1 MAIYYESYYGVSS
14 LGSDD
19 YLMHHGIKGM
29 KWGVRRYQNADGSL
43 TGAGRARY
51 GVGEAIKKGA
61 KAIGAGAKKAYGKAK
76 HAYVTIDRLLAKR
89 AARAGNIDSFLRHTK
104 NLSESELKESLN
116 HLDTLQKVDNI
127 RAQKQKNAYDRMMRA
142 VSTVKTAAEAGAAVG
157 KGIKKFA
164 DFVDGESETKK
175 AYEKNRDKQIDS
187 VAGNA
192 RKKAIAKAE
201 KEGREA
207 TTAEIETAAYKAI
220 KELKNSKYSKEMRTE
235 RDHSPFYDEAERK
248 LDKPISDIQS
258 NFKAWKDT
266 VKNRKSDR
274 GVDSSYDYDSVLKN
288 AANKRIEDLLKNKK

>member
-14 LGSDD
+14 LGSND

-51 GVGEAIKKGA
+51 GVGEALKKGT

-89 AARAGNIDSFLRHTK
+89 ATRAGDIDSFLRHTK

-164 DFVDGESETKK
+164 NFINDESDADKLYK
-175 AYEKNRDKQIDS
+175 QNRDKQVDS
-187 VAGNA
+187 VAGQA
-192 RKKAIAKAE
+192 RKKAIDDAK

-207 TTAEIETAAYKAI
+207 TRGEIEAAAYKAV
-220 KELKNSKYSKEMRTE
+220 KELTSNSKSMKQAH
-235 RDHSPFYDEAERK
+235 DHSPVSDKVRDWWNDGSDTRSQIRNDMKTTVDDLGDRITSKLNQMAEDK
-248 LDKPISDIQS
+248 LK
-258 NFKAWKDT
+258 KKM
-266 VKNRKSDR
+266 
-274 GVDSSYDYDSVLKN
+274 SSI
-288 AANKRIEDLLKNKK
+288 ANKSEYVWD